1 MIIKQIVNH
10 KDDGIITPNRLF
22 AAWQVSKNWRITQR
36 LPRLSK
42 LAYKLYGNKFSK

>member
-1 MIIKQIVNH
+1 MKVKQIVIH

-22 AAWQVSKNWRITQR
+22 AAWQVSKNSRITQR

-42 LAYKLYGNKFSK
+42 LACKLYSNKGEK